1 MPHRISIVLGLSTA
15 LLLAP
20 GVRAGDLLQT
30 YRDALANDSQF
41 AASRAQLDAGREKI
55 PQGRAGLLPTIG
67 LSANSNWNDVEA
79 KLACG
84 NRLALQLQ
92 RLCAATDPAAV
103 PLAKRGCL

>member
-55 PQGRAGLLPTIG
+55 RRAAPGCCRPSDCPPT
-67 LSANSNWNDVEA
+67 
-79 KLACG
+79 
-84 NRLALQLQ
+84 
-92 RLCAATDPAAV
+92 ATGTTS
-103 PLAKRGCL
+103 K